1 VSLNSAIATAAKA
14 GIGIVGMKTTAGV
27 FGNKSGPQ
35 LNSDAILKW
44 VLQNEN
50 IASIVSGMTS
60 LEQLQKNLA
69 MIRNLKMTEQ
79 ELKDLNLASFDS
91 ETGLYCQQCKQCLPQ
106 CPYNLD
112 IPTIMRSYMYAYG
125 YKNASQAFHNMATID
140 LSGIPCEK
148 CGSCCVNCS
157 SGFDVKNKIMD
168 IARLQNV
175 PKEFLKA

>member
-1 VSLNSAIATAAKA
+1 
-14 GIGIVGMKTTAGV
+14 MKTTAGV
-27 FGNKSGPQ
+27 YGNKSGPQ
-35 LNSDAILKW
+35 FNSDAILKW

-79 ELKDLNLASFDS
+79 ELKDLNLALLDS

-125 YKNASQAFHNMATID
+125 YKNTSQAYYNIVNVD
-140 LSGIPCEK
+140 LSEMPCEK
-148 CGSCCVNCS
+148 CGTCKVKCISR
-157 SGFDVKNKIMD
+157 FDVKQQITD
-168 IARLQNV
+168 IARLKEF
-175 PKEFLKA
+175 PAEFLKA